1 MEFMNALKNR
11 RSHYDIGRAVK
22 ISEDKITEIVK
33 EAVKHTPSA
42 FNSQSARI
50 VVLFGKHH
58 DRLWDITMEKLR
70 KVVAPEKFEPTEVKI
85 NSFKAGFGTVL
96 FFDDSTTTDGLK
108 AKFPLYSENFGIW
121 AQQANGMVQHSVWVA
136 LGQEG
141 LGASLQHYNEL
152 IEDAVKQE
160 WTLDKGWKLSA
171 QMPFGNI
178 VSHPGDKEFMDLEE
192 RVFVF
197 EK

>member
-1 MEFMNALKNR
+1 MEFIKALKNR
-11 RSHYDIGRAVK
+11 RSYYDIGRDVK

-33 EAVKHTPSA
+33 EALKHTPSA
-42 FNSQSARI
+42 YNSQSARAA
-50 VVLFGKHH
+50 VLFGKHH
-58 DRLWDITMEKLR
+58 DRIWDIVMEKLR
-70 KVVAPEKFEPTEVKI
+70 AIVPVEKFARTETKI
-85 NSFKAGFGTVL
+85 NSFKAGFATVL

-121 AQQANGMVQHSVWVA
+121 AHQANGMAQHSVWVA
-136 LGQEG
+136 LEQKG

-160 WTLDKGWKLSA
+160 WNLDKGWKLTA

-178 VSHPGDKEFMDLEE
+178 VSHPGDKEFMNLEE

-197 EK
+197 DK

>member
-1 MEFMNALKNR
+1 MEFIKALKNR
-11 RSHYDIGRAVK
+11 RSYYDIGRDVK

-33 EAVKHTPSA
+33 ESLKHTPSA
-42 FNSQSARI
+42 YNSQSARAA
-50 VVLFGKHH
+50 VLFGKHH
-58 DRLWDITMEKLR
+58 DRIWDIVMEKLR
-70 KVVAPEKFEPTEVKI
+70 AIVPAEKFARTETKI
-85 NSFKAGFGTVL
+85 NSFKAGFATVL

-121 AQQANGMVQHSVWVA
+121 AHQANGMAQHSVWVA
-136 LGQEG
+136 LEQEG
-141 LGASLQHYNEL
+141 IGASLQHYNEL

-160 WTLDKGWKLSA
+160 WNLDKGWKLTA

-178 VSHPGDKEFMDLEE
+178 VSHPGDKEFMNLEE

-197 EK
+197 DK